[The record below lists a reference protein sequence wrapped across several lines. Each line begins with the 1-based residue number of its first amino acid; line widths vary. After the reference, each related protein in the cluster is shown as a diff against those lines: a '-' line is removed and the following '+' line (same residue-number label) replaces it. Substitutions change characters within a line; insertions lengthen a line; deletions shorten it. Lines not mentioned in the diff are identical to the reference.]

1 MKKSVFTLIELLVS
15 AACKVRVLPFYYLK
29 IIYKNDTSLRP
40 QGRTSRIFDNG
51 QKCSSHLHIFTQ
63 SAFTLI
69 ELLVVIAII
78 AILAAMLMPALQKA
92 RERGKT
98 SFCQSNM
105 KNIGTASTIYSQM
118 HDDWIVPGTMPPF
131 GYNNSPDRKGVW
143 YRILGGVGG
152 GTNYGI
158 TGKWHQW
165 STHIYM
171 SGMLHCPSGIDD
183 LLNGGTPIRWNYVD
197 YVINYGLSGHYVNNN
212 LVSGAMRKTN
222 VAKYPSKVIFATER
236 MPYGEY
242 IGINRVVEVGYK
254 HGTSDPRRE
263 KTPSVTNGSPEPY
276 YYLTGT
282 ANFVY
287 LDGHVSNKG
296 IRDLPSVKNMYA
308 AFTSADIL
316 ECGFDRNNYVILKP

>member
-1 MKKSVFTLIELLVS
+1 MKAKHF
-15 AACKVRVLPFYYLK
+15 
-29 IIYKNDTSLRP
+29 
-40 QGRTSRIFDNG
+40 
-51 QKCSSHLHIFTQ
+51 
-63 SAFTLI
+63 FTLI

-197 YVINYGLSGHYVNNN
+197 YVINYGLSGNYVNNN

-282 ANFVY
+282 AHFVY